1 MAANDNKPKAGEKI
15 PALKCPICRR
25 ATEEKFRP
33 FCSQRCADVDLS
45 RWLTGVYAPSDRRI
59 SDVAHGDGI
68 CRRYPLVNEQL
79 TESADGVRVP
89 SVLSFGA
96 VCVGL

>member
-1 MAANDNKPKAGEKI
+1 MAANDNKPKAGKKI

-45 RWLTGVYAPSDRRI
+45 RWLTGVYAVPAAPD
-59 SDVAHGDGI
+59 D
-68 CRRYPLVNEQL
+68 E
-79 TESADGVRVP
+79 ADEGE
-89 SVLSFGA
+89 FGA
-96 VCVGL
+96 ERPADF

>member
-45 RWLTGVYAPSDRRI
+45 RWLTGVYA
-59 SDVAHGDGI
+59 
-68 CRRYPLVNEQL
+68 
-79 TESADGVRVP
+79 VP
-89 SVLSFGA
+89 AAPDDEEDEGEFGA
-96 VCVGL
+96 ERPADF

>member
-45 RWLTGVYAPSDRRI
+45 RWLTGVYAVPAAPDDEADEDAFGGERPV
-59 SDVAHGDGI
+59 DV
-68 CRRYPLVNEQL
+68 
-79 TESADGVRVP
+79 
-89 SVLSFGA
+89 
-96 VCVGL
+96 

>member
-15 PALKCPICRR
+15 PTLKCPICRR

-45 RWLTGVYAPSDRRI
+45 RWLTGVYAVPAAPD
-59 SDVAHGDGI
+59 D
-68 CRRYPLVNEQL
+68 E
-79 TESADGVRVP
+79 ADEGEFAAERP
-89 SVLSFGA
+89 ADF
-96 VCVGL
+96 